1 MASVRT
7 DPAPGKVLIAGA
19 LGLVGRAVL
28 DHYESLGWEI
38 VALSRRAPEFATK
51 ARFLPVD
58 LASAADCRDK
68 LAGLSGITHV
78 VYCALYEKPNLGA
91 GWLDAEQI
99 DINRAMLVNFLDAV
113 EAGNADLRH
122 VSLLQGTKAYGAH
135 LGQMPVPGKESA
147 PRHPH
152 PNFYWA
158 QEDTI
163 KARQQASSWHWTIFR
178 PQAVIGFAL
187 GSAMN
192 LLSAFGLYA
201 AVMREL
207 GLPLI
212 YPGQGQRITEATD
225 ARLLARS
232 IAWAG
237 GAEATRNETFNVTN
251 GDVFL
256 YQNLWPILAKHFGM
270 EMGPHQPMPL
280 AFVMRDKGNVWDEIV
295 RKHQLRPYAMDDLI
309 GQSWQFADF
318 ALSRTHST
326 SSISST
332 IKIRQAGFG
341 DCIDSE
347 EMFGWWL
354 TELQRR
360 RVLPK

>member
-1 MASVRT
+1 MS
-7 DPAPGKVLIAGA
+7 KVLIAGA

-28 DHYESLGWEI
+28 AHYEALGWEI
-38 VALSRRAPEFATK
+38 VALSRRAPEFDTSAQ
-51 ARFLPVD
+51 FLSVD
-58 LASAADCRDK
+58 LASARDCRLK
-68 LAGLSGITHV
+68 LSGLRDITHV
-78 VYCALYEKPNLGA
+78 VYCALYETPNLGM
-91 GWLDAEQI
+91 GWLDEQQI
-99 DINRAMLVNFLDAV
+99 ETNRAMLANFLDAV
-113 EAGNADLRH
+113 EPGNPGLRH
-122 VSLLQGTKAYGAH
+122 LALLQGTKAYGAH

-158 QEDTI
+158 QEDLVR
-163 KARQQASSWHWTIFR
+163 ARQKDASWHWTIFR
-178 PQAVIGFAL
+178 PQAIIGFAL

-192 LLSAFGLYA
+192 LLSAFGVYA

-225 ARLLARS
+225 ARLLARA

-237 GAEATRNETFNVTN
+237 DAKIAANETFNVTN

-256 YQNLWPILAKHFGM
+256 YQNLWPALARHFGM
-270 EMGPHQPMPL
+270 ELGPQQPMPL
-280 AFVMRDKGNVWDEIV
+280 AFVMRDKGPVWERIV
-295 RKHQLRPYAMDDLI
+295 QQHQLHPYSMDALI

-332 IKIRQAGFG
+332 IKLRQAGFA
-341 DCIDSE
+341 DCIDTE
-347 EMFGWWL
+347 EMFLWWL
-354 TELQRR
+354 GELQRR
-360 RVLPK
+360 RVLPR